1 MSTPRI
7 PELPRGEP
15 ADAGLCPDR
24 TRRLVQVFQRE
35 VDRGRLPGAVLMLG
49 RRGRVV
55 LHEAVGRLAPGG
67 PAMPPE
73 AIFRIYSMTKPMVSV
88 AALMLVEQG
97 RLSLADPIA
106 KHLPAFAHTPVLVE
120 TPDGV
125 QLQAPRRPPTVQDLL
140 RHTAGLTYEFLGASK
155 VQRLYAEANI
165 GSRQRSNAEFA
176 EALAAIPL
184 FCQPGSRW
192 AYSRA
197 TDVLGCVIEAATG
210 QTLGRHLQQAILDPL
225 GLHDTG
231 FAVPASE
238 HGRIAEPFA
247 QDPDGGLNMRLI
259 DPRTAPVMESGGGGL
274 MSTARDYARFLQCLA
289 HGGELDGV
297 RLLGPQ
303 TLAFAMADHL
313 GPIRAEPDDALLP
326 PGHGFGLAM
335 AVRTQAGEA
344 FMPGSV
350 GTNHWS
356 GIGGTSFFI
365 DPVQD
370 TWGIFLAQAPNQ
382 REEYRLLFRTLA
394 YAAMVG

>member
-1 MSTPRI
+1 MAAHR
-7 PELPRGEP
+7 ELPQGDP
-15 ADAGLCPDR
+15 AEVGLCPDR
-24 TRRLVQVFQRE
+24 TRALVQVFQRE

-67 PAMPPE
+67 PAMAPD
-73 AIFRIYSMTKPMVSV
+73 ALFRIYSMTKPMVSV

-97 RLSLADPIA
+97 HLSLADPVA
-106 KHLPAFAHTPVLVE
+106 RHLPAFAHTPVLLE
-120 TPDGV
+120 TPEGV
-125 QLQAPRRPPTVQDLL
+125 QLQAPVRPPTVQDLL

-197 TDVLGCVIEAATG
+197 TDLLGCVIEAVTG
-210 QTLGRHLQQAILDPL
+210 QTLGRHLQQVLFDPL
-225 GLHDTG
+225 GLHDTA
-231 FAVPASE
+231 FAVPAGE

-247 QDPDGGLNMRLI
+247 QDPDGGINMRLF
-259 DPRTAPVMESGGGGL
+259 DPRTAPALESGGGGL
-274 MSTARDYARFLQCLA
+274 VSTARDYARFLQCLA
-289 HGGELDGV
+289 GGGELDGV

-303 TLAFAMADHL
+303 TLRFAMADHL
-313 GPIRAEPDDALLP
+313 GPIRAEANDALLP
-326 PGHGFGLAM
+326 PGHGFGLTM
-335 AVRTQAGEA
+335 AVRTAAGEA
-344 FMPGSV
+344 LMPGSV

-365 DPVQD
+365 DPAQD

-394 YAAMVG
+394 YAALTD

>member
-1 MSTPRI
+1 MAGPQP
-7 PELPRGEP
+7 PELPHADP
-15 ADAGLCPDR
+15 ASVGFCPER
-24 TRRLVQVFQRE
+24 TRRLVQVFERE
-35 VDRGRLPGAVLMLG
+35 VERGRLPGAVLVLG

-55 LHEAVGRLAPGG
+55 LHQAVGRLTPGG
-67 PAMPPE
+67 PAMR
-73 AIFRIYSMTKPMVSV
+73 ADALFRIYSMTKPMVSV

-106 KHLPAFAHTPVLVE
+106 KHLPAFAHTPVLLE
-120 TPDGV
+120 TAEGV
-125 QLQAPRRPPTVQDLL
+125 QLQPPVRPPTVQDLL

-184 FCQPGSRW
+184 YCQPGSRW

-197 TDVLGCVIEAATG
+197 TDVLGCVIEAVTG
-210 QTLGRHLQQAILDPL
+210 QTLGRHLQQVLFDPL
-225 GLHDTG
+225 ALRDTG
-231 FAVPASE
+231 FAAPASE

-247 QDPDGGLNMRLI
+247 QDPDGGITMRLF
-259 DPRTAPVMESGGGGL
+259 DPRTAPALESGGGGL
-274 MSTARDYARFLQCLA
+274 VSTARDYARFLQCLA
-289 HGGELDGV
+289 QGGELDGV

-303 TLAFAMADHL
+303 TLKFAMADHL
-313 GPIRAEPDDALLP
+313 GPIAAEPNDPLLP
-326 PGHGFGLAM
+326 AGHGFGLAM
-335 AVRTQAGEA
+335 AVRTAAGEA
-344 FMPGSV
+344 LMPGSV

-365 DPVQD
+365 DPAQD
-370 TWGIFLAQAPNQ
+370 TWGIFLAQAPGQ

-394 YAAMVG
+394 FAALTD

>member
-1 MSTPRI
+1 MAHG
-7 PELPRGEP
+7 LPTAAP
-15 ADAGLCPDR
+15 ADAGLCPER
-24 TRRLVQVFQRE
+24 TQHIVSVLQHD
-35 VDRGRLPGAVLMLG
+35 VDRGHLPGAHVLIA
-49 RRGRVV
+49 RGGHVV
-55 LHEAVGRLAPGG
+55 LDATVGRLNPARRK
-67 PAMPPE
+67 AMPTD
-73 AIFRIYSMTKPMVSV
+73 AIYRIYSMTKPMVSV

-106 KHLPAFAHTPVLVE
+106 KHLPAFANTPVLLE
-120 TPDGV
+120 TAEGV
-125 QLQAPRRPPTVQDLL
+125 QLQPPVRPPTVQDLL
-140 RHTAGLTYEFLGASK
+140 RHTAGFTYEFLGASR

-197 TDVLGCVIEAATG
+197 TDVLGCVIEAVTG
-210 QTLGRHLQQAILDPL
+210 QTLGRHLQQVMFDPL

-231 FAVPASE
+231 FAAPAPE

-247 QDPDGGLNMRLI
+247 QDPDGGITMRLF
-259 DPRTAPVMESGGGGL
+259 DPRTAPALESGGGGL
-274 MSTARDYARFLQCLA
+274 VSTGRDYARFLQCLA
-289 HGGELDGV
+289 QGGELDGV

-303 TLAFAMADHL
+303 TLTFAMADHL
-313 GPIRAEPDDALLP
+313 GPIQADANDALLP

-335 AVRTQAGEA
+335 AVRTVAGEA
-344 FMPGSV
+344 LMPGSV

-365 DPVQD
+365 DPAQD
-370 TWGIFLAQAPNQ
+370 TWGIFLAQAPGQ

-394 YAAMVG
+394 YAALTD